1 MTSHTLSARG
11 IAVAMHRLGAWP
23 AGLWLAQGTRS
34 QAEAT
39 RLVAIN
45 WTTAGFRVSN
55 ITPERAQGVRGSG
68 RAWVANLSFAGWMVA
83 KLGSYAIALDDRKVC
98 TWHWEAEDAHNPEL
112 SQVDPGGFRLT
123 MFERF
128 PWSDERADFDY
139 GNALRKV
146 TLARVNTLPVAPES
160 LLPAGAD
167 IPPGLKLL
175 AEVQGL
181 VTGEYATHGTEVLSL
196 SLGIGDDTDSMPLAG
211 LRLEALKLIGDPN
224 VPGGRLSFVVDP
236 FAWRPGHEGGVPDWD
251 DLQLEDNPRP
261 IMAFME
267 EGHAVP
273 VDLSLR
279 PIRARFLAHG
289 QVNHIRGIWMPEWVP
304 TALYRPATSARSA
317 LADMQ
322 TCYRL

>member
-1 MTSHTLSARG
+1 MGVEGGRGWEAGPQGRDEPLSLVSLPRESFATILSSLSLVEVCRLSLTCRGLYAQIQSLWWELALQWQARQPPDAFCDARDLERMTSHTLSARG

-146 TLARVNTLPVAPES
+146 TLARVNTLPVPPES

-175 AEVQGL
+175 AEVQVL
-181 VTGEYATHGTEVLSL
+181 V
-196 SLGIGDDTDSMPLAG
+196 
-211 LRLEALKLIGDPN
+211 
-224 VPGGRLSFVVDP
+224 
-236 FAWRPGHEGGVPDWD
+236 
-251 DLQLEDNPRP
+251 
-261 IMAFME
+261 
-267 EGHAVP
+267 
-273 VDLSLR
+273 
-279 PIRARFLAHG
+279 
-289 QVNHIRGIWMPEWVP
+289 
-304 TALYRPATSARSA
+304 
-317 LADMQ
+317 
-322 TCYRL
+322 

>member
-1 MTSHTLSARG
+1 MGVEGGRGWEAGPQGRDEPLSLVSLPRESFATILSSLSLVEVCRLSLTCRGLYAQIQSLWWELALQWQARQPPDAFCDARDLERMTSHTLSARG

-39 RLVAIN
+39 RLVAIH

-98 TWHWEAEDAHNPEL
+98 TWHWETEDAHNPEL

-146 TLARVNTLPVAPES
+146 TLARVNTIPVPPES

-175 AEVQGL
+175 AEVQVIIFYL
-181 VTGEYATHGTEVLSL
+181 FNPFFL
-196 SLGIGDDTDSMPLAG
+196 LG
-211 LRLEALKLIGDPN
+211 
-224 VPGGRLSFVVDP
+224 
-236 FAWRPGHEGGVPDWD
+236 
-251 DLQLEDNPRP
+251 
-261 IMAFME
+261 
-267 EGHAVP
+267 
-273 VDLSLR
+273 
-279 PIRARFLAHG
+279 
-289 QVNHIRGIWMPEWVP
+289 
-304 TALYRPATSARSA
+304 
-317 LADMQ
+317 
-322 TCYRL
+322 